1 MMKDERGEGR
11 RLDYADYK
19 VVRPKNCESETREK
33 DLQVICEMFLKFRN
47 KFSLRVISFKR
58 I

>member
-1 MMKDERGEGR
+1 MKKDERGEGR

-33 DLQVICEMFLKFRN
+33 DLRVICEMFLK
-47 KFSLRVISFKR
+47 I
-58 I
+58 